1 MRLHFEEGERQIL
14 TARLGLAEDA
24 SDEDLQVAVATW
36 MAEEPSNEGE
46 GGGSEEEARASA
58 EELESDQDVV
68 IVDVASYRRLEHRD
82 QMAGQIEAANR
93 LRDRNELI
101 EEAIA
106 DGKIGPSRRDH
117 YRTRY
122 DSDPEGT
129 TRLLASLTKNT
140 IPLEE
145 RGVDAAQEEAD
156 PSAYPTEWLPE
167 LAAQASGQQP
177 VKRNRV
183 HMD

>member
-1 MRLHFEEGERQIL
+1 MRLHFEEGERQIV

-24 SDEDLQVAVATW
+24 SDEDLATAMATW
-36 MAEEPSNEGE
+36 MAEEPSTEGE
-46 GGGSEEEARASA
+46 GTEEEAHASA
-58 EELESDQDVV
+58 EDLEDDQDVV
-68 IVDVASYRRLEHRD
+68 IVDVASYRRLVGRD

-93 LRDRNELI
+93 VRDRNELV

-106 DGKIGPSRRDH
+106 DGKIGPSRREH

-129 TRLLASLTKNT
+129 QRLLASLTKNT

-156 PSAYPTEWLPE
+156 PSAYPAEWLPE
-167 LAAQASGQQP
+167 LAAQAAGGQQP